1 MCSSS
6 RSRVWLTYR
15 TFALKR
21 PLRLTWPLLYRQFG
35 VDPARANDKATL
47 SNFRADCLREL
58 QKIKTAWPGLQYR
71 TAQGVLVVSPSLP
84 CISPRHQ
91 LTD

>member
-1 MCSSS
+1 MAARSFVRVCGHVAAHSTGSSA
-6 RSRVWLTYR
+6 WTYR

-47 SNFRADCLREL
+47 SNFRADCLRE
-58 QKIKTAWPGLQYR
+58 A
-71 TAQGVLVVSPSLP
+71 AENQGRVAGPALL
-84 CISPRHQ
+84 
-91 LTD
+91 DG